1 MFQQNIHPCEQA
13 GQERA
18 NSFYNWFRTVKGQ
31 KTVGGF
37 WIGLSALGAL
47 YHLAPHWFFMNQ
59 VKSIYQSYNKG
70 FKTPVRNELLKL
82 LNEVVNDMGLSD
94 EEVDHLSVFIGNMT
108 EPYGWGELGK
118 ESLIGIPDHFHF
130 TTVEDVPMER
140 MRIGE
145 SHGSGDENILLT
157 GSQIESEPGQM
168 FANALVMTDKA
179 KKFALA
185 REVERTRLVPYMTHS
200 VFSFSFILLLYNAA
214 RIVNKRAGLMGRPP
228 LFRGVMYLSILP
240 TFIFTYLLVKDTYTR
255 RVDKV
260 SCHTSCHT
268 SCHSCHQGAGPG
280 GRVPGSRVLRW
291 RSGVLHQDPG
301 EQHGAEGAAGG
312 GGKGEVQQTWRH
324 HPGGGGNQGYI

>member
-1 MFQQNIHPCEQA
+1 MEPRSQYLSLLNYFLLLTHIFLPMFQQNIHPCEQA

-47 YHLAPHWFFMNQ
+47 YPLAPHWFFMNQ

-130 TTVEDVPMER
+130 TSVEDVPMER

-240 TFIFTYLLVKDTYTR
+240 TFILSYLLVKDTYNR

-260 SCHTSCHT
+260 SCHASCHT

-280 GRVPGSRVLRW
+280 GRVPGS
-291 RSGVLHQDPG
+291 
-301 EQHGAEGAAGG
+301 
-312 GGKGEVQQTWRH
+312 
-324 HPGGGGNQGYI
+324 